1 MTTPSAAPTPASTA
15 SPPASARKA
24 PATAVLALGHA
35 TVDFYQGAVPAL
47 VPFLVADRAYGYPA
61 ASGIVLAATLLS
73 SVVQPL
79 FGVLTDRW
87 TMPWLI
93 PVSSLCAGVGIA
105 LAGLGDSYVLT
116 WLAVALSGIG
126 VAAYHPESARLAR
139 VAARGS
145 HVAMGWYSLGGTI
158 GFALA
163 PLAVGPVL
171 SAGGLGATPWLVVP
185 SVAGVLLT
193 MTAVRRLA
201 RHAAE
206 GRTAAARSAGRDNW
220 PAFLRLSAIVVCRSI
235 VYVGLSAFIGL
246 YAQQR
251 VGGGPATGSAAL
263 FTLYAGGAV
272 GTVVGGRLAAR
283 WGRVRTVR
291 VAYASSVPAV
301 AGVVLVPGPGL
312 FVFAAL
318 TAALLYVPFSLQV
331 TLGQDFLP
339 SRVGTAAG
347 VTLGLA
353 VSVGGVASPGIG
365 ALGEEGGL
373 GAALAPLTLLCALA
387 WWLARTLPEP
397 ADDEG
402 YGVSTGSARG
412 TTSSV

>member
-1 MTTPSAAPTPASTA
+1 MTTTAQPPGSSQSPS
-15 SPPASARKA
+15 
-24 PATAVLALGHA
+24 ATAVMALGHA

-47 VPFLVADRAYGYPA
+47 VPFLVAERGYGYTA

-79 FGVLTDRW
+79 FGALTDRR

-105 LAGLGDSYVLT
+105 LSGLGGSYVLT
-116 WLAVALSGIG
+116 WLAVALAGIG

-139 VAARGS
+139 TAAGGS
-145 HVAMGWYSLGGTI
+145 HVAMGWYSLGGTL

-163 PLAVGPVL
+163 PVAVGPVL
-171 SAGGLGATPWLVVP
+171 TAGGLGATPWLVVP
-185 SVAGVLLT
+185 AAAGVLG
-193 MTAVRRLA
+193 TAGAIRVLA
-201 RHAAE
+201 RRAAV
-206 GRTAAARSAGRDNW
+206 GRAAAARSAAPDNW
-220 PAFLRLSAIVVCRSI
+220 PAFLRLSAIVVCRS
-235 VYVGLSAFIGL
+235 VVFVGLSAFIGL
-246 YAQQR
+246 YAQER

-263 FTLYAGGAV
+263 FTLFAGGAA
-272 GTVVGGRLAAR
+272 GTVAGGRLAVR

-291 VAYASSVPAV
+291 LAYAASVPVV
-301 AGVVLVPGPGL
+301 AGVVLVPGPAL

-318 TAALLYVPFSLQV
+318 AAAVLYVPFSLHV

-339 SRVGTAAG
+339 SRVGTASG

-353 VSVGGVASPGIG
+353 VSVGGVVSPGIG
-365 ALGEEGGL
+365 ALGEAASL
-373 GAALAPLTLLCALA
+373 GVALAPLIGLCALA
-387 WWLARTLPEP
+387 WWLARGLPEP
-397 ADDEG
+397 DAG
-402 YGVSTGSARG
+402 VYGASTGSARG